1 MNCPKED
8 NLSQYVDNLL
18 TEQEHFQIDQH
29 LKTCDSC
36 TSIVHLFK
44 EEDQFLKDSLQS
56 PTLSDDFASI
66 VLDQLEPYKEKEI
79 RRNSHTVKRILILA
93 AGILLA
99 LSLTAAVNPTFAQ
112 FIGGLFSTKQVD
124 EGLQMASEDGL
135 GNRLDLEVTDQNL
148 TFKVEDI
155 IVDSSR
161 VALSLQV
168 INENGIAER
177 PNISNNGNTISVT
190 GYNGNYN
197 YSMGYRIDSGLDY
210 NSFQVFISDEPGL
223 EKVTIHFHLVELNGK
238 QGNWE
243 LEIPVVVAD
252 KEKGTEKVHL
262 NNATQNI
269 DGVEVYL
276 KEIQYAPTSNTL
288 LYETAYQTSEL
299 VEVEEKLKYLKE
311 EFGYDVSELLNFG
324 TSIKYYIENEEK
336 KVILKFSPF
345 TDKEPMDDKLIMS
358 SAKGRGKLGHAAWKE
373 SFVPEK
379 VESKLTFVLD
389 GVYKV
394 VPTNFSV
401 KFNPAKIEDNPV
413 SFEYMGN
420 AVTIKKAKLQNAVSA
435 DDSAF
440 FEIEME
446 VSQESNAAVLGNW
459 VLKGDT
465 ERAYRIDNE
474 TTENGSENL
483 KRTIYFK
490 TNGLAEVPDEMS
502 LHLLT
507 ATSFYEL
514 EDKWRIPL
522 YE

>member
-1 MNCPKED
+1 MNCPKAD
-8 NLSQYVDNLL
+8 KLSQYVDNLL
-18 TEQEHFQIDQH
+18 TEQEHIQIKQH
-29 LKTCDSC
+29 LETCDSC
-36 TSIVHLFK
+36 TSIVQLFK
-44 EEDQFLKDSLQS
+44 VEDQFLKDSLQS

-66 VLDQLEPYKEKEI
+66 VLDQLEPYREKKA
-79 RRNSHTVKRILILA
+79 RRNSQLVKRILILA

-99 LSLTAAVNPTFAQ
+99 LSLTATISPSFAQ

-124 EGLQMASEDGL
+124 EGLQMASDEGL
-135 GNRLDLEVTDQNL
+135 EKRLDLEVSDQGL

-155 IVDSSR
+155 IIDSSR
-161 VALSLQV
+161 VALSIQV

-177 PNISNNGNTISVT
+177 PNISDNGNIISVT
-190 GYNGNYN
+190 GYNGSYN
-197 YSMGYRIDSGLDY
+197 YSMGYRMDNGLDY
-210 NSFQVFISDEPGL
+210 NSLQVFINDEPGL
-223 EKVTIHFHLVELNGK
+223 EKVTIKFHLVELNGK

-243 LEIPVVVAD
+243 LEIPVEVAD
-252 KEKGTEKVHL
+252 KEKETRKVLL
-262 NNATQNI
+262 NNAAQNI
-269 DGVEVYL
+269 DGVEVIL

-299 VEVEEKLKYLKE
+299 VEAEEKLKYLKE
-311 EFGYDVSELLNFG
+311 EFGYNVSELLNFG

-345 TDKEPMDDKLIMS
+345 TNKEPNDDKLIIS
-358 SAKGRGKLGHAAWKE
+358 SAKGKGKLGHAAWKE

-379 VESKLTFVLD
+379 VDSKLTFVLE

-394 VPTNFSV
+394 VPTDFSV

-420 AVTIKKAKLQNAVSA
+420 TVTIKKAKLQNAVSA

-474 TTENGSENL
+474 TTEKGNGNFR
-483 KRTIYFK
+483 RTIYFK
-490 TNGLAEVPDEMS
+490 TNGLAKVSDEMS

-507 ATSFYEL
+507 ATSFFEL
-514 EDKWRIPL
+514 EEKWRIPL